1 MALWELDEFAPPQL
15 LGFVRSLSVPS
26 TFAGSRWLPDSTISD
41 LEFQYVLGSFRRPVM
56 ATVMG
61 WDAEA
66 PLHAR
71 QGAGARVSGE
81 LPPIKRKSRIGEKQI
96 IRFLQPRAGTPDQL
110 DAVRSV
116 YVDVAEL
123 FDTVQARVEW
133 LRLQALSEDKVV
145 YNEDGVIFSFDFGID
160 DTFQIDLTTQT
171 NGAGTDVN
179 ALYSTVW
186 TDLANSNPV
195 LDLLKICDV
204 VQAKTGQRPVEAVFS
219 QQVINLFAG
228 NVAMRNMIRGTNA
241 PAAILTPGE
250 IQTLFTLYGLPTI
263 TPYDVIV
270 SQEQPDGSL
279 VDVRPLNPAKGFLLP
294 AGWASGIG
302 GSTATNSTLW
312 GPTAESRKLLGTP
325 LASQA
330 PGIYAATYNTDE
342 PPAEYTKVAA
352 VAFPSM
358 PGANVLAQMK
368 VTA

>member
-26 TFAGSRWLPDSTISD
+26 TFMGARWLPDQTISD

-160 DTFQIDLTTQT
+160 DTFQIDLVTQT

-179 ALYSTVW
+179 AL
-186 TDLANSNPV
+186 
-195 LDLLKICDV
+195 
-204 VQAKTGQRPVEAVFS
+204 
-219 QQVINLFAG
+219 
-228 NVAMRNMIRGTNA
+228 
-241 PAAILTPGE
+241 
-250 IQTLFTLYGLPTI
+250 
-263 TPYDVIV
+263 
-270 SQEQPDGSL
+270 
-279 VDVRPLNPAKGFLLP
+279 
-294 AGWASGIG
+294 
-302 GSTATNSTLW
+302 
-312 GPTAESRKLLGTP
+312 
-325 LASQA
+325 
-330 PGIYAATYNTDE
+330 
-342 PPAEYTKVAA
+342 
-352 VAFPSM
+352 
-358 PGANVLAQMK
+358 
-368 VTA
+368 